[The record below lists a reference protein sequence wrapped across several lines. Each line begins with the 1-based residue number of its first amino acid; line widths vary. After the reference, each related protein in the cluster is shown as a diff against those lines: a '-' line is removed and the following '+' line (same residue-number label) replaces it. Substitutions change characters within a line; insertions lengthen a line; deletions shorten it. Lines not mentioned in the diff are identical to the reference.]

1 LLSVGSTLQPT
12 VLIYFPGTISYDIM
26 PKDNQILI
34 RVNDPM
40 EKAVE
45 EFAEDRDY
53 NKAEASR
60 KILESRLKGE
70 GYLRRH
76 YGDNDLEPMPDGGQ
90 IIEKLEDIE
99 NEVSSSDS
107 EILGSDVEKLEK
119 EAERKGHSV
128 AHSPLNETSPY
139 VLVTFGLVLMIAL
152 RVFGFI

>member
-1 LLSVGSTLQPT
+1 
-12 VLIYFPGTISYDIM
+12 M
-26 PKDNQILI
+26 PKENQILV

-40 EKAVE
+40 NNAVE

-70 GYLRRH
+70 GYLRRQ
-76 YGDNDLEPMPDGGQ
+76 YGDDDLEPMPDGGQ

-99 NEVSSSDS
+99 NEV
-107 EILGSDVEKLEK
+107 LGSDVEELEK
-119 EAERKGHSV
+119 KAEREGYSV
-128 AHSPLNETSPY
+128 ANSPLNENPY
-139 VLVTFGLVLMIAL
+139 AVLTFVLSIMIAL

>member
-1 LLSVGSTLQPT
+1 
-12 VLIYFPGTISYDIM
+12 M

-70 GYLRRH
+70 GYLQRH

-99 NEVSSSDS
+99 EEVSGS
-107 EILGSDVEKLEK
+107 ESTILGSNADVEKLEK
-119 EAERKGHSV
+119 KAEREGYSV
-128 AHSPLNETSPY
+128 AYSPLNENSPY
-139 VLVTFGLVLMIAL
+139 ALVTLVLVFMITL
-152 RVFGFI
+152 RVFGIA

>member
-1 LLSVGSTLQPT
+1 MGI
-12 VLIYFPGTISYDIM
+12 LIYFPGTISYDIM

-90 IIEKLEDIE
+90 IIEKLENIE
-99 NEVSSSDS
+99 NDLSEVEREEEPGLSIAESPINTNP
-107 EILGSDVEKLEK
+107 ILVITL
-119 EAERKGHSV
+119 
-128 AHSPLNETSPY
+128 
-139 VLVTFGLVLMIAL
+139 VLVFFITL

>member
-1 LLSVGSTLQPT
+1 MT
-12 VLIYFPGTISYDIM
+12 
-26 PKDNQILI
+26 KENQILV

-40 EKAVE
+40 NNAVE

-99 NEVSSSDS
+99 EEVSGPKT
-107 EILGSDVEKLEK
+107 EQLEE
-119 EAERKGHSV
+119 EAEQEGYSV
-128 AHSPLNETSPY
+128 ANSPLNENPY
-139 VLVTFGLVLMIAL
+139 AVLTFVLSIMITL

>member
-1 LLSVGSTLQPT
+1 
-12 VLIYFPGTISYDIM
+12 M
-26 PKDNQILI
+26 PKDNQILV

-40 EKAVE
+40 KEAVE

-90 IIEKLEDIE
+90 IIEKLENIE
-99 NEVSSSDS
+99 NDLSEVEREEEPGLSIAESPINTNP
-107 EILGSDVEKLEK
+107 ILVITL
-119 EAERKGHSV
+119 
-128 AHSPLNETSPY
+128 
-139 VLVTFGLVLMIAL
+139 VLVFFITLK
-152 RVFGFI
+152 VFGFI

>member
-1 LLSVGSTLQPT
+1 
-12 VLIYFPGTISYDIM
+12 M

-99 NEVSSSDS
+99 NEVS
-107 EILGSDVEKLEK
+107 GSDVEQLEK
-119 EAERKGHSV
+119 KAEREGYSV

-139 VLVTFGLVLMIAL
+139 VLVTLVLVFFTTL